1 LTYLK
6 AVMLGLDDLGAA
18 ALLNRNDLCIS
29 AACGLVREGRD
40 APLMLH
46 SWQRIFLTG
55 VGAALDFFWAGHCE
69 GAIVGDVNR
78 ANSTLALLQGPTK
91 CQSSPP
97 L

>member
-1 LTYLK
+1 LTYFK
-6 AVMLGLDDLGAA
+6 AVMLGLDDWGAA
-18 ALLNRNDLCIS
+18 ILLNRNDLSIS
-29 AACGLVREGRD
+29 AACGLVRTAHATG
-40 APLMLH
+40 LQLH
-46 SWQRIFLTG
+46 AWQKVFLTG

-69 GAIVGDVNR
+69 GAIVGDINR